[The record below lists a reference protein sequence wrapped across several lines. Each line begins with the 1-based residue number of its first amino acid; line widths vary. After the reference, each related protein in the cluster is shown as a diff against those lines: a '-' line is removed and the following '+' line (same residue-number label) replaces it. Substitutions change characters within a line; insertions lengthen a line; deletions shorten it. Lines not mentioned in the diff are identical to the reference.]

1 MEKFFLRSLLTISV
15 LSLIACSGAEV
26 TEISGIDPNTIVSGS
41 FTQYDNSVISGSGVL
56 RFTEALTLNSS
67 KSIALKASLDQLNS
81 SSVAVVFYSAN
92 SGIPTN
98 DGVMVTF
105 SRSGASV
112 NGQVSL
118 NGNAAMVNTTKM
130 SYYFP
135 TSLDVI
141 VEVHNVGSKARV
153 LVWRRNMVEYAPET
167 ADVDSNRSGDLES
180 TLPTQKGVGPY
191 VGLIIQNST
200 VSAARLESQK
210 VLD

>member
-1 MEKFFLRSLLTISV
+1 MEKFFLRSLLTISA
-15 LSLIACSGAEV
+15 LSLIACSGTEV

-41 FTQYDNSVISGSGVL
+41 FTQYDNSTISGSGVL
-56 RFTEALTLNSS
+56 RFTEALTINSS
-67 KSIALKASLDQLNS
+67 KSFTLKASLDQINS

-92 SGIPTN
+92 SSIPTN
-98 DGVMVTF
+98 DGVTVTF

-112 NGQVSL
+112 NGQISL

-153 LVWRRNMVEYAPET
+153 LIWRRNMVEYAPET

-180 TLPTQKGVGPY
+180 TLPTQKGAGPY